1 MIILEDVRKSYNG
14 RLALRGVT
22 ATVDKGEFVFL
33 TGPSGAGK
41 STFLRLLYRA
51 ELPDVGRVVVAGRD
65 VSSLRR
71 REVAELRRRVGVVF
85 QDFKLLRR
93 RTVGENVSFALALL
107 GLPSRDIQRRTYL
120 VLKQMGL
127 QHRLNALPDEL
138 SGGEQQ
144 RVAIA
149 RAVVL
154 KPDLLV
160 ADEPTGNLDPDRSEE
175 LLELLRTIN
184 YQGTTVLVA
193 THDRRLIESTP
204 ARTISLDRG
213 AVVSGT
219 RAEEP

>member
-1 MIILEDVRKSYNG
+1 MIVLEEVRKSYNG
-14 RLALRGVT
+14 RPALRGVT
-22 ATVDKGEFVFL
+22 ATVEKGEFVFL
-33 TGPSGAGK
+33 TGASGAGK
-41 STFLRLLYRA
+41 STLLRLLYRA
-51 ELPDVGRVVVAGRD
+51 ELPDSGRVVVAGRD
-65 VSSLRR
+65 LRALKR

-107 GLPSRDIQRRTYL
+107 GLPGRDIQRRTYL
-120 VLKQMGL
+120 ALKQMGL
-127 QHRLNALPDEL
+127 QHRLNALPDEI

-160 ADEPTGNLDPDRSEE
+160 ADEPTGNLDPERSEE
-175 LLELLRTIN
+175 LLELFRTIN

-204 ARTISLDRG
+204 ARTITLDRG
-213 AVVSGT
+213 SIVSASPQEST
-219 RAEEP
+219 